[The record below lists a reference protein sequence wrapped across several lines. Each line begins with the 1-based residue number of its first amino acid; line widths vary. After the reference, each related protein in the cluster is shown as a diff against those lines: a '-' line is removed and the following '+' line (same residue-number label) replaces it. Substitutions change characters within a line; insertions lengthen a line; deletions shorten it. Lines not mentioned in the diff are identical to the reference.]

1 MEVLEDDQNFLSDIL
16 GEADSGA
23 CLDDLDIGL
32 TQDTQTHEEQPAV
45 SGGKKTGISQEEKEF
60 LLERR

>member
-45 SGGKKTGISQEEKEF
+45 SGGKKK
-60 LLERR
+60 RD